1 MGQDQK
7 RLEIHP
13 RKMPRFPRTGVG
25 RNIDVKY
32 HSGEVSDGNKEHAIR
47 DWRKEKPCYKM
58 AKSLAKLCSR
68 VLWKGELVSDE
79 IGYSV
84 EISKQRVEAA

>member
-1 MGQDQK
+1 
-7 RLEIHP
+7 
-13 RKMPRFPRTGVG
+13 MPRIPWTDVG

-32 HSGEVSDGNKEHAIR
+32 HSGEVSDENKEHVIR
-47 DWRKEKPCYKM
+47 DWRKGKPCYKV

-68 VLWKGELVSDE
+68 VLWKEELVSDE
-79 IGYSV
+79 IGYSI